1 MSTKREHINRKQLIN
16 DLMRD
21 TEQKL
26 HHKLYRNPEVVLVC
40 ALALPAVW
48 LFFVLCLVL

>member
-1 MSTKREHINRKQLIN
+1 MNIKKAHMHDSINRKQLIK
-16 DLMRD
+16 DIMRN
-21 TEQKL
+21 TEQ
-26 HHKLYRNPEVVLVC
+26 KLYRNPEVVLVC

>member
-1 MSTKREHINRKQLIN
+1 MSTKREHMKDSINRKQLIK
-16 DLMRD
+16 DLMHD
-21 TEQKL
+21 TEQ
-26 HHKLYRNPEVVLVC
+26 KLYRNPEVVIVC